1 MKKDIKGNIGILAGR
16 NIENHGDIGIEI
28 GFIGDEYYI
37 FGYPCINGGHT
48 TIKELFRIRIDKDR
62 LNKWSE
68 YIDRLSIHIE
78 NKNKP
83 IMKNQKFKV
92 GDKVRVKPE
101 YSHENTTEHEVFTIS
116 DVEHPCKNVVYF
128 NHDDSLICSC
138 PIEWLEKIDQKEIFT
153 PKHCMG
159 LSEEDAQDAIDTAE
173 RMQKTVKETFEFVNR
188 NQPPTPES
196 LSAKLI
202 ELTKAGKLKWEIE
215 RESPTCRMYKT
226 FAGGFTFVVDRERL
240 IPEFPEEF
248 DYSVICEN
256 KLLRIPY
263 SHSDA
268 ERLFNVVH
276 EKYISLNST
285 INDVMNALNSL

>member
-202 ELTKAGKLKWEIE
+202 ELTKTGKLKWIAEKQDHEGCFMKDIVKYSTQIDKNE
-215 RESPTCRMYKT
+215 FSLIVCT
-226 FAGGFTFVVDRERL
+226 F
-240 IPEFPEEF
+240 
-248 DYSVICEN
+248 
-256 KLLRIPY
+256 LLEDGNIF
-263 SHSDA
+263 
-268 ERLFNVVH
+268 RLFDSRI
-276 EKYISLNST
+276 ISQKGEIFVKNLHPSKLYET
-285 INDVMNALNSL
+285 IIKSH